1 VRSENGRLVGLVRI
15 FQARRKQGGVVK
27 TIHTIED
34 GVKTYDVFD
43 ELDRV
48 KAELEELKAK
58 LNKEKI

>member
-1 VRSENGRLVGLVRI
+1 VGLVRI
-15 FQARRKQGGVVK
+15 PRTKTKQGGEVK

-58 LNKEKI
+58 LNKENS